1 MLKTL
6 DNTKCSLVALPLTPH
21 HKPMPLQALLVL
33 TITTAAKTTLKQSWC
48 LTVQFNNLTVATK
61 TWSIACS

>member
-33 TITTAAKTTLKQSWC
+33 TITTAAKTTLKQS
-48 LTVQFNNLTVATK
+48 
-61 TWSIACS
+61 